1 MHRQGTVRLIL
12 VVYGPGWEAC
22 SSWCEVPVA
31 QAGALVLVQLYV
43 RGCSLSSAGSVLL
56 TS

>member
-31 QAGALVLVQLYV
+31 QAGALVLVQLYM